1 MAGSGR
7 LAPCQRCP
15 FLGKEAGPVLSGMSA
30 ERGGSSAIHVTP
42 TVKSEPGETW
52 GGPVPSD

>member
-15 FLGKEAGPVLSGMSA
+15 FLGKEASPVLSGMSA

-42 TVKSEPGETW
+42 TVKSEPGET
-52 GGPVPSD
+52 